1 MTKLEPFCQ
10 SIWITTVSVIVK
22 QVIPLLDMI
31 KKYKRSMSN
40 GAADIF
46 CLILFPCF
54 VFSYS

>member
-22 QVIPLLDMI
+22 QVIPVHDMI

-54 VFSYS
+54 VFS